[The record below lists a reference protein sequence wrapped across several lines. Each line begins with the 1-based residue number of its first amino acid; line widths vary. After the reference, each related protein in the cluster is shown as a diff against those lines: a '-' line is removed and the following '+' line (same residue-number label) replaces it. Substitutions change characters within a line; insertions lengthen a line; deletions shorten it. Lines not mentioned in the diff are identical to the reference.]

1 MQTKLIIGLAGT
13 TLTATE
19 QQWLRQSPPAGIIL
33 FARNATSPEQ
43 VRSLIDQAR
52 TAAGTHLW
60 AAIDEE
66 GGRVF
71 RLPWSPFNQRP
82 TAAAFAQRYA
92 TNPTQTAAAVRDDAE
107 QCGEA
112 LAALGFTHNCAP
124 VLDLRHPDGHA
135 VIGNRAFG
143 DSVSVVTD
151 LGNAVLDG
159 LTQAGIA
166 AVGKHFPGHGR
177 AACDSHL
184 TTPEVTVN
192 RATLLAEAAPFS
204 AMISHGLQHIMTA
217 HVRYPQQDAAIA
229 SCSNY
234 WINELRTSFNFQG
247 TIWSDDLSMGGAGD
261 DLSTA
266 LQAAHNAGS
275 DRLLVCQPK
284 DCNTIFNGEAQLD

>member
-13 TLTATE
+13 SLTHAE

-43 VRSLIDQAR
+43 VRALINQAR
-52 TAAGTHLW
+52 TAAGAPLW

-82 TAAAFAQRYA
+82 TAAAWGQRYA
-92 TNPTQTAAAVRDDAE
+92 ANPTQTRLEVEHDAE

-124 VLDLRHPDGHA
+124 VLDLPHPDGHA

-143 DSVSVVTD
+143 DSVGVVAD
-151 LGNAVLDG
+151 LGQAVLDG
-159 LTQAGIA
+159 LAQAGVA

-184 TTPEVTVN
+184 TTPEVTIN
-192 RATLLAEAAPFS
+192 RDTLLTEAAPFS
-204 AMISHGLQHIMTA
+204 SLIAHGLQHVMTA
-217 HVRYPQQDAAIA
+217 HVRYPQQDRAIA
-229 SCSNY
+229 SCSKH
-234 WINELRTSFNFQG
+234 WINTLRTEFNFSG

-261 DLSTA
+261 DLSAA
-266 LQAAHNAGS
+266 LQAAHHAGS

-284 DCNTIFNGEAQLD
+284 DCNAIFRGEVLLH